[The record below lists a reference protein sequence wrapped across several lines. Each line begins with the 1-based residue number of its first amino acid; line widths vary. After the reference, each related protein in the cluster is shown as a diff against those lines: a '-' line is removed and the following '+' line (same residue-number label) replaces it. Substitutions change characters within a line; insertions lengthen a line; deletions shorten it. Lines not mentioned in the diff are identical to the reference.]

1 VLEDA
6 MMLLKKAKIMCTR
19 IPGWYN
25 TVIHDYNYLAAG
37 DKKFGISYFV
47 LNGRETSGVMYLTH
61 TDYPKDWLAKGYLPD
76 GTQDAKES
84 AKNDKIEGADYTN
97 VAPSG
102 SQADFIRSVMNLDQ
116 TVNARPPR
124 FGSDLGT
131 LLQDKVLTQLC
142 GSICPRSVV
151 SGSGSSQLCDH
162 VSNLD

>member
-1 VLEDA
+1 MITITWLEETRNLASVYSVL
-6 MMLLKKAKIMCTR
+6 T
-19 IPGWYN
+19 GW
-25 TVIHDYNYLAAG
+25 
-37 DKKFGISYFV
+37 
-47 LNGRETSGVMYLTH
+47 ETFDVMYLTH

-84 AKNDKIEGADYTN
+84 AKKDKIEGADYTN

-102 SQADFIRSVMNLDQ
+102 FQADFIRSVMNLDDQ

-131 LLQDKVLTQLC
+131 LLQDKVLTHYS
-142 GSICPRSVV
+142 GSICPRSLV

>member
-1 VLEDA
+1 MGNIWRHVFD
-6 MMLLKKAKIMCTR
+6 
-19 IPGWYN
+19 
-25 TVIHDYNYLAAG
+25 
-37 DKKFGISYFV
+37 
-47 LNGRETSGVMYLTH
+47 

-84 AKNDKIEGADYTN
+84 ARNDKIEGADYTN

-131 LLQDKVLTQLC
+131 LL
-142 GSICPRSVV
+142 
-151 SGSGSSQLCDH
+151 
-162 VSNLD
+162 